1 MKKYR
6 IEFEF
11 MYKGLEVSDG
21 KNHKDIIDNNGEG
34 FTLEEA
40 NALAARL
47 YESEI
52 QYTRWVKVVE
62 MEG

>member
-21 KNHKDIIDNNGEG
+21 KSHKDIIDNNGEG
-34 FTLEEA
+34 FIKSDAEYIA
-40 NALAARL
+40 KH
-47 YESEI
+47 
-52 QYTRWVKVVE
+52 VKDSKILDVKDVKIKE